1 VKPRVLVSEPNAEVR
16 RFLELTVERLGYEL
30 VKAPAG
36 GPPPAVDAVL
46 LEPACPE
53 SHSLL
58 HRFGDDVPPVVCLSV
73 YPREA
78 GFAPPE
84 SVVYLVKPSSTAA
97 LGDALRSVFGR

>member
-1 VKPRVLVSEPNAEVR
+1 VKRRVIVSEPNAEVR

-30 VKAPAG
+30 VKAPAV
-36 GPPPAVDAVL
+36 GPPPQADAVL
-46 LEPACPE
+46 LEPASPE

-78 GFAPPE
+78 GLAPPE
-84 SVVYLVKPSSTAA
+84 SVTYLVKPSSTAA
-97 LGDALRSVFGR
+97 LGDALRSVFGP